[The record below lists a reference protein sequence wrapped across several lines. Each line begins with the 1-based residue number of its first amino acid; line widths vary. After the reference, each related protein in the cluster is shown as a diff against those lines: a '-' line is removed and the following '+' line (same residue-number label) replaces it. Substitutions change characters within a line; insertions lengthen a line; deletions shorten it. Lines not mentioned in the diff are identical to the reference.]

1 MQSQWCPYSGETP
14 LRGPVYVGICTKL
27 PLKCLFNRDILCCLS
42 DGSNKRSQ
50 CIYIII
56 VVDLSNP
63 IVKIPRVVVSC
74 VLLLAVIKDSWQE
87 LTSLLS

>member
-1 MQSQWCPYSGETP
+1 MVQ
-14 LRGPVYVGICTKL
+14 CT
-27 PLKCLFNRDILCCLS
+27 
-42 DGSNKRSQ
+42 

-74 VLLLAVIKDSWQE
+74 VLLPAVIKDSWQE
-87 LTSLLS
+87 LTSLLSYIPASYHVHDIIYSMIM